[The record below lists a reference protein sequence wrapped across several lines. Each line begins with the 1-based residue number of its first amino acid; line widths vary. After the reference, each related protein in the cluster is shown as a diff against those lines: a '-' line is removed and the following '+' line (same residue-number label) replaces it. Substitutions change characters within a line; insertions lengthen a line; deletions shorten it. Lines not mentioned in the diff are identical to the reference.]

1 MKKVF
6 AFLFIFIT
14 FDFIFSQFF
23 FLNYL
28 EKKKLKSH
36 EGDLIN
42 RVYNKDYKYT
52 FEKNSEFNSKYI
64 NYYKIYSND
73 LGFRDSKIKKI
84 DRTKEYTIVI
94 GDSFVE
100 GVELS
105 YDETLVGQLN
115 KEVNLHFLNAG
126 VASYSSYI
134 YLKKIIKIID
144 ENPDLLI
151 KDIIVLFDK
160 SDMQDDL
167 QYLNKPKYFED
178 TKIKSV
184 NKRKDDFY
192 KDLKELN
199 FFRFYKKQTMSG
211 KVLDIMFETLE
222 EFSGNLRNMYILAKN
237 TNKGFFDVSYNV
249 AKSIRSIDDRKWLG
263 QQLVDEEWEETGKK
277 SINFAIDNMNEL
289 NSFLKKKNINL
300 YIVLYPWS
308 FEIYNKKLRERY
320 LSYTTG
326 KLRKNKLSQVL
337 CYDPFLI
344 GETYQTIY
352 ENFIY
357 NDLHYNSSG
366 YKKLAKCIKDAIYK

>member
-1 MKKVF
+1 M
-6 AFLFIFIT
+6 
-14 FDFIFSQFF
+14 
-23 FLNYL
+23 
-28 EKKKLKSH
+28 
-36 EGDLIN
+36 G
-42 RVYNKDYKYT
+42 
-52 FEKNSEFNSKYI
+52 
-64 NYYKIYSND
+64 
-73 LGFRDSKIKKI
+73 
-84 DRTKEYTIVI
+84 IV
-94 GDSFVE
+94 FVE
-100 GVELS
+100 GVGLS

-211 KVLDIMFETLE
+211 KVLDIMFGTLE

-263 QQLVDEEWEETGKK
+263 QLLVDEEWEEKRKK
-277 SINFAIDNMNEL
+277 INKFCN
-289 NSFLKKKNINL
+289 
-300 YIVLYPWS
+300 
-308 FEIYNKKLRERY
+308 
-320 LSYTTG
+320 
-326 KLRKNKLSQVL
+326 
-337 CYDPFLI
+337 
-344 GETYQTIY
+344 
-352 ENFIY
+352 
-357 NDLHYNSSG
+357 
-366 YKKLAKCIKDAIYK
+366 